1 MDLFEYT
8 YDLVRQIPDGK
19 ISSYG
24 EVAKALGDKIAAR
37 AVGLMMNQNPDAD
50 SMPCYKVVHSDGKIG
65 GFGLG
70 IDDKIRRLNNV
81 NISVKDGII
90 VDFEKIFFENFK
102 TDYPLK
108 KLRKEQIELGKKV
121 VLKDDFTNI
130 KSVAGIDIAY
140 PNNEFED
147 ACGACVVIDYN
158 TKEIIEEKTV
168 FTKTNFPYISTYLT
182 YREYSVIEKFIKNLR
197 SKPTIFMFDGNGILH
212 PYHIGLA
219 SHIGV
224 KLNVPT
230 IGVAKSLLYGEV
242 KKDIVEINGEMRGYT
257 YFSSNRLK
265 KPVYISPGHKISF
278 ESTMK
283 IVKNLSKYKIPEP
296 LRQAHILA
304 KKTINS

>member
-24 EVAKALGDKIAAR
+24 EVAKALGDKIAAH
-37 AVGLMMNQNPDAD
+37 AVGHMMNQNPDAN
-50 SMPCYKVVHSDGKIG
+50 SMPCYKIVHSDGKIG

-81 NISVKDGII
+81 NISVKDGKI
-90 VDFEKIFFENFK
+90 VDFKKIFFEDFK
-102 TDYPLK
+102 TNYPLK
-108 KLRKEQIELGKKV
+108 KLRKEQIDLGKKV
-121 VLKDDFTNI
+121 VLKDDFKDI

-140 PNNEFED
+140 PKNEFED

-158 TKEIIEEKTV
+158 TKKIIEKKTV
-168 FTKTNFPYISTYLT
+168 FVKTNFPYISTYLT
-182 YREYSVIEKFIKNLR
+182 FREYPVIKKLIKNLD
-197 SKPTIFMFDGNGILH
+197 SKPTVFMFDGNGILH
-212 PYHIGLA
+212 PYRIGLA
-219 SHIGV
+219 SHMGV

-230 IGVAKSLLYGEV
+230 IGVAKSLLYGDI
-242 KKDIVEINGEMRGYT
+242 KKDIVEIDGEMRGYT